1 MWSGPITRQR
11 VTAYFQ
17 RMVQGVGS
25 QVFPYVPPMIEHLRS
40 GGAANDLRECLVLLN
55 QLMAGPAR

>member
-1 MWSGPITRQR
+1 
-11 VTAYFQ
+11 
-17 RMVQGVGS
+17 
-25 QVFPYVPPMIEHLRS
+25 MIEHLRS